1 MRWLSSLVVAL
12 VLVALAAEAHAI
24 IGMPWTP
31 VSFAGAAR
39 RSVRRSA
46 YVGAA
51 AAGAAAAGAA
61 YYGAAAA
68 AAPYRYALPPGC
80 VPGYPC
86 GGVVYQPYYRGGN
99 VVYVAP

>member
-12 VLVALAAEAHAI
+12 VLVALGAEAHAI

-51 AAGAAAAGAA
+51 YGAAAYGAA
-61 YYGAAAA
+61 AYGAAA